1 MSTNEQTV
9 GEILTELERKRF
21 YGTVEIK
28 FEAGHAV
35 LLRKTE
41 TIKPENY
48 RTSRGDERERI

>member
-1 MSTNEQTV
+1 MPPNERAV
-9 GEILTELERKRF
+9 AEILTELERKRF

-48 RTSRGDERERI
+48 RNNRGEQNEQR